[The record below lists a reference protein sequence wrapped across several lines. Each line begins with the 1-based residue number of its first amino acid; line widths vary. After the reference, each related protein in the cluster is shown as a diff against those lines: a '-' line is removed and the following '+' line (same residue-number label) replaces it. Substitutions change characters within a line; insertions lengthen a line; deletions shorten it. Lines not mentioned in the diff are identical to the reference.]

1 MSKIYYTYTYKRVL
15 YTHQRDMSTLEEL
28 HPGLYVPFK
37 EGNFVDWKSMRR
49 FSKIPLDH
57 MNKQLID
64 NPKNSGS
71 LGFDLLTEDPATLRH
86 QLVIDNKVT
95 QMLSFFESE
104 VTRNY

>member
-1 MSKIYYTYTYKRVL
+1 
-15 YTHQRDMSTLEEL
+15 
-28 HPGLYVPFK
+28 
-37 EGNFVDWKSMRR
+37 MRR

-64 NPKNSGS
+64 NSKNSGS

-104 VTRNY
+104 VTRNYQHHEQYAKFQENIKVLSCSIDFLK

>member
-1 MSKIYYTYTYKRVL
+1 
-15 YTHQRDMSTLEEL
+15 
-28 HPGLYVPFK
+28 
-37 EGNFVDWKSMRR
+37 
-49 FSKIPLDH
+49 

>member
-1 MSKIYYTYTYKRVL
+1 
-15 YTHQRDMSTLEEL
+15 
-28 HPGLYVPFK
+28 
-37 EGNFVDWKSMRR
+37 
-49 FSKIPLDH
+49 

-71 LGFDLLTEDPATLRH
+71 LGFDLLTEDPTTLRH

-104 VTRNY
+104 VTRNYQHHEQYAKFQENIKVFSWLIDFLK